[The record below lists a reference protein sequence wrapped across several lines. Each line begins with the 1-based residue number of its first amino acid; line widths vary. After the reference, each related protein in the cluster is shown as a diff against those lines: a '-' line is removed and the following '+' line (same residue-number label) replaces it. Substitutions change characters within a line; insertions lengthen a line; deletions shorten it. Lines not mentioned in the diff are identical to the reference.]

1 MNLSARD
8 LRAVIALVEER
19 NFTRAAERVHLSQP
33 AFSALIQG
41 VEESLGAKLF
51 DRTTRNVAL
60 TAEGKVFEQSARRM
74 LADFEG
80 MVADFRDHAQRRK
93 GRVAVAALPSLAAGW
108 FPGVLA
114 DFHRSYPGIEL
125 ALFDSLSE
133 QCLSLLRSRQVD
145 FAMASAGAHSDDLET
160 HPLCQDSFHL
170 ICRKDHP
177 LATQASVRPR
187 DLAAYPFVQ
196 MSRNT
201 SVRQR
206 LEAAFHPM
214 EMRTILEVE
223 HLATVTGLVRAGL
236 GITLVPALTLFH
248 FDHPDIVVRPV
259 DVKGLQREL
268 VLVRRRH
275 EQLSLAAQALWD
287 MVLKQRPAG
296 TLRGRRNAGHK
307 VRSPKPT
314 LA

>member
-8 LRAVIALVEER
+8 LRAVLALAQER
-19 NFTRAAERVHLSQP
+19 NFTRAAQRVHLSQP

-41 VEESLGAKLF
+41 VEQGLGAKLF

-60 TAEGKVFEQSARRM
+60 TVEGQVFEQSARRM
-74 LADFEG
+74 LADFDG
-80 MVADFRDHAQRRK
+80 MLADFRDHAQRKK

-114 DFHRSYPGIEL
+114 QFHRQYPGIEL

-133 QCLSLLRSRQVD
+133 QCLALLRSRQAD
-145 FAMASAGAHSDDLET
+145 FAMASAGSHSEDLET
-160 HPLCQDSFHL
+160 APLCRDSFYL
-170 ICRKDHP
+170 ICRKDHA
-177 LATQASVRPR
+177 LARQASIRLR
-187 DLAAYPFVQ
+187 DLAEYPFVH

-248 FDHPDIVVRPV
+248 FDHPDIVVRPLA
-259 DVKGLQREL
+259 VKGFTREI

-275 EQLSLAAQALWD
+275 ETLSLAAQALWD
-287 MVLKQRPAG
+287 LVLKHRPSMAA
-296 TLRGRRNAGHK
+296 LPRRGRSASSARL
-307 VRSPKPT
+307 R
-314 LA
+314 

>member
-8 LRAVIALVEER
+8 LRAVLALVQER
-19 NFTRAAERVHLSQP
+19 NFTRAAGRVHLSQP

-41 VEESLGAKLF
+41 VEDGLGAKLF

-60 TAEGKVFEQSARRM
+60 TAEGQVFEQSARRM
-74 LADFEG
+74 LTDFDS
-80 MVADFRDHAQRRK
+80 MLADFRDHAQRKK

-114 DFHRSYPGIEL
+114 QFHRQYPGIEL

-133 QCLSLLRSRQVD
+133 QCLALLRSRQAD
-145 FAMASAGAHSDDLET
+145 FAMASAGSHSEDLET
-160 HPLCQDSFHL
+160 APLCRDSFYL

-177 LATQASVRPR
+177 LAAQPSIRLR
-187 DLAAYPFVQ
+187 DLAEHPFVH

-248 FDHPDIVVRPV
+248 FDHPDIVVRPLAL
-259 DVKGLQREL
+259 KGFTREI

-287 MVLKQRPAG
+287 LVLKHRPAMAG
-296 TLRGRRNAGHK
+296 LPRRRREKRAGGK
-307 VRSPKPT
+307 
-314 LA
+314 